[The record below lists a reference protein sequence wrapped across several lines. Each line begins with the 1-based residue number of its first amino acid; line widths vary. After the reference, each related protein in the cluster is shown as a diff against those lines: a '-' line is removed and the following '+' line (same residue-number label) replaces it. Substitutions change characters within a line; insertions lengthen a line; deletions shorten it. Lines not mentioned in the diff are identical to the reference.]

1 MIIVIY
7 IPHSCSVQAGRHR
20 QSNFGRL
27 TNVFCATEKNIK
39 ILFVNCFN
47 LFVKSS
53 SILRHLNKFE
63 IIPLFFNS
71 HGYLALLIKMNETRT
86 KQDPYKNHFNF
97 RLHVEI
103 DTIKQTDKNNDHIHR
118 NKTNKPVNLRLH
130 NFTGNTHFCTY
141 IKCHCLGMKPFLEI
155 WTAIILG
162 TPKFHFKDFIFKT
175 WNHWCDIITVLLPE
189 LSSFFEHYKY
199 FKEITQERK
208 KQ

>member
-1 MIIVIY
+1 MQARSCHDHHNL
-7 IPHSCSVQAGRHR
+7 HSTQLQCSPLH

-27 TNVFCATEKNIK
+27 TNVFCATVKNIK
-39 ILFVNCFN
+39 VLFVNCFN

-118 NKTNKPVNLRLH
+118 NKTNKPVNLKLH
-130 NFTGNTHFCTY
+130 NFTGNTHFCYTHQMPLLRHETFFGHLDNNY
-141 IKCHCLGMKPFLEI
+141 FRHPGLYEFNTE
-155 WTAIILG
+155 
-162 TPKFHFKDFIFKT
+162 
-175 WNHWCDIITVLLPE
+175 NHWCDIIVL
-189 LSSFFEHYKY
+189 
-199 FKEITQERK
+199 
-208 KQ
+208 

>member
-7 IPHSCSVQAGRHR
+7 IPHSCSVQAGRHH

-118 NKTNKPVNLRLH
+118 NKTSRPVNPSLH
-130 NFTGNTHFCTY
+130 KLTGNTEVLSTQNA
-141 IKCHCLGMKPFLEI
+141 
-155 WTAIILG
+155 TA
-162 TPKFHFKDFIFKT
+162 
-175 WNHWCDIITVLLPE
+175 E
-189 LSSFFEHYKY
+189 A
-199 FKEITQERK
+199 
-208 KQ
+208 